1 MITEDIMLFLLYLG
15 RNYFTALLMIL
26 YISLTLFY
34 FLVPVLLIYLAHVSK
49 TINKIGAIVLAY
61 VIGLIIGSIGVF
73 PHASAA
79 YSTLLAGN
87 SYVPFDEITKHLS
100 QGSITQN
107 DFTLNQIKT
116 VQDIVMSISIPIALP
131 LLLFSLNL
139 KCWLKLA
146 KEALLSFILG
156 VSSLVVVLI
165 AGYFIFG
172 DHITESWKVAGMLC
186 GVYTGG
192 TPNLAAIGTALEV
205 NPNTF
210 ILVNTYDMVIGSIC
224 LFFLMS
230 MAQKLFNR
238 VLPHFNESHEK
249 LNLKKVIQE
258 SEGADNY
265 LGMLTKRSILQ
276 LAKALGLSVLILVVS
291 FGISQLVPKSS
302 QTVVLI
308 LSITTLALSLGTIK
322 WISSIEKT
330 FQLGMYFIIVFSL
343 VIASMANLRNMF
355 QIDFLNLF
363 LYVAFAVFGS
373 IVVHVFLSYLFKVDS
388 DTTIITITAL
398 TFSPPFVP
406 MVASA
411 LKNKEIIITGITTG
425 ILGYAIGN
433 YLGVGVAYL
442 LKGFS

>member
-1 MITEDIMLFLLYLG
+1 MII
-15 RNYFTALLMIL
+15 

-49 TINKIGAIVLAY
+49 TIHKIGAIVLAY
-61 VIGLIIGSIGVF
+61 AIGLIIGSIGVF
-73 PHASAA
+73 PHASEA
-79 YSTLLAGN
+79 YSTLLAGS
-87 SYVPFDEITKHLS
+87 SYVPLDEITKHWS
-100 QGSITQN
+100 QGTITPG
-107 DFTLNQIKT
+107 DVTLNQVKI
-116 VQDIVMSISIPIALP
+116 VQDMVMSISIPIALP

-139 KCWLKLA
+139 KRWLKLA

-156 VSSLVVVLI
+156 VSSLVMVLI

-172 DHITESWKVAGMLC
+172 DQIAESWKVAGMLC

-205 NPNTF
+205 NPNAF
-210 ILVNTYDMVIGSIC
+210 ILVNTYDMIIGSIC
-224 LFFLMS
+224 LFFLMT
-230 MAQKLFNR
+230 MAQKLFNK

-249 LNLKKVIQE
+249 LNFKKVIQE
-258 SEGADNY
+258 SEGDNY
-265 LGMLTKRSILQ
+265 LGMLSKRNMLQ
-276 LAKALGLSVLILVVS
+276 LAKAFGLSVLILAVS
-291 FGISQLVPKSS
+291 FGISLLVPKSS
-302 QTVVLI
+302 QTVVII
-308 LSITTLALSLGTIK
+308 LSITTLALFLGTIK
-322 WISSIEKT
+322 WISSIENT

-355 QIDFLNLF
+355 QVDFLNLF

-398 TFSPPFVP
+398 TFSPPFIP

-411 LKNKEIIITGITTG
+411 LKNKEIIITGITSG
-425 ILGYAIGN
+425 ILGYALGN
-433 YLGVGVAYL
+433 YLGVGLAYF
-442 LKGFS
+442 LKGF